1 MRIVKEHEE
10 RSNEILDTAQ
20 RLFSKMGYEKC
31 TVNDILNEIG
41 IAKGTFY
48 HYFKSKAEVLDAIT
62 ERATELIE
70 ERATEVAENTALTP
84 EEKLLHIF
92 LSMQIKEEVGEN
104 LLEEIHKPENA
115 LMHQKSLAYAIRVLT
130 PILVGVVE
138 EGIEQGVF
146 TTAYPEQ
153 NMQIFLAAS
162 ITLLDG
168 GIFEMAQ
175 EKQQMMFRA
184 LVAMLAG
191 MLGVEEKAFWEK
203 ASAYWNG

>member
-10 RSNEILDTAQ
+10 RRNEILDTAQ

-48 HYFKSKAEVLDAIT
+48 HYFKSKTEVLDAIT
-62 ERATELIE
+62 ERATELIA
-70 ERATEVAENTALTP
+70 ERAAEVAENTAFTP

-104 LLEEIHKPENA
+104 LLEEMHKPENA
-115 LMHQKSLAYAIRVLT
+115 LMHQKSLASAIRVLT
-130 PILVGVVE
+130 PILVGVVV
-138 EGIEQGVF
+138 EGMEQGVF

-191 MLGVEEKAFWEK
+191 MLGVEEKVFWEK

>member
-10 RSNEILDTAQ
+10 RRNEILDTAQ

-31 TVNDILNEIG
+31 TVNDILKEIG

-62 ERATELIE
+62 ERATELIV
-70 ERATEVAENTALTP
+70 ERVTTVAENMVLSP
-84 EEKLLHIF
+84 EDKLLHIF
-92 LSMQIKEEVGEN
+92 LSMQIKEEMGEN

-115 LMHQKSLAYAIRVLT
+115 LMHQKSLASAINVLT

-138 EGIEQGVF
+138 EGIEKGVF
-146 TTAYPEQ
+146 KTDYPEQ

-162 ITLLDG
+162 TTLLDG

-175 EKQQMMFRA
+175 DKQQMMFRA

-191 MLGVEEKAFWEK
+191 MLGAEEKVFLEK
-203 ASAYWNG
+203 ASAYWNR